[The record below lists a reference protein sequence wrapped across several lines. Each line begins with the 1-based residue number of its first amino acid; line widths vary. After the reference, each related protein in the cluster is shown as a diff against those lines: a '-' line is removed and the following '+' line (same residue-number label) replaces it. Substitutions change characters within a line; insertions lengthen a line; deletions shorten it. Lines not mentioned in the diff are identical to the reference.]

1 MQGKLFSFAPP
12 QTMPNY
18 ICTWE
23 TYGRVY
29 AGTVG
34 VTKIGTMLPNL
45 YPVNIDKFYIKLPI
59 QLPLK

>member
-23 TYGRVY
+23 TY

-34 VTKIGTMLPNL
+34 VTKIGTMWPNL
-45 YPVNIDKFYIKLPI
+45 YINVGSGIT
-59 QLPLK
+59 Q